1 MKKQKITIDKNF
13 IHSSAYEEYKYL
25 TQYMV
30 YKQEGNYNKPGI
42 SDYPFYAYY
51 STLVDNT
58 TILEIGTCL
67 GGSAVMMTHNKNN
80 KIISYDVVNNFKN
93 LNCPPID
100 RDIEFRVGNFMKDE
114 IDYEKID
121 LIAIDASHTGTLEVQ
136 MVKYL
141 EENWKGGLLFLDDIH
156 NNSDGDMQGFWD
168 GIDRKKHEVIDI
180 SDIGHGERLGSGL
193 VNFNKYF
200 ELNIVGDN

>member
-1 MKKQKITIDKNF
+1 MEKQKITIDKNF

-30 YKQEGNYNKPGI
+30 YNQEGNYNKPGI

-93 LNCPPID
+93 LNCSPID
-100 RDIEFRVGNFMKDE
+100 RDIEFRVGNFMEDE